1 MRFLTENVI
10 DEIKRWRDDLGK
22 VDDRPIFYNDNLEN
36 YLAKILNDNK
46 FIFSSKLAGALSFP

>member
-22 VDDRPIFYNDNLEN
+22 IDERAVYYTD
-36 YLAKILNDNK
+36 AQ
-46 FIFSSKLAGALSFP
+46 